1 MSIYDLNCLFKR
13 ENAIFQGINM
23 KKNSQNGEKINI
35 FERIRSFFSR
45 KKNVDKIAKEEILP
59 KNVSENVRP
68 ISNEIG
74 ESLPES
80 TSESLSVVES
90 SYEETQ
96 YCNSDLSDNTDYK
109 GNSEDYLKVD
119 SLNSNDTDSTNPVS
133 TEIDDI
139 SDKET
144 TKNKEN
150 AISRTDYSSDKKTAE
165 TITDGEGDNVVTTLT
180 PQQEYVA
187 CRNINVTVSETLVRS
202 FIAKLCV
209 IDSEL
214 QEYYSELKNYAL
226 SFSGTRYRT
235 SWQYDSIYKTKIL
248 LARFVIK
255 GKSLWIYVT
264 VTPEEVP
271 EGTNFVTTKDKKYEG
286 LHVGLKVQ
294 GTRTLKQAKTLL
306 RIACE
311 KEGLVYVARKEENF
325 IPEPSSDEE
334 LLEKGLIKK
343 VISSTNPQ

>member
-1 MSIYDLNCLFKR
+1 
-13 ENAIFQGINM
+13 M

-59 KNVSENVRP
+59 KNVLENVRP
-68 ISNEIG
+68 ISNEIE
-74 ESLPES
+74 ESLTES

-96 YCNSDLSDNTDYK
+96 YCNSDLSDNADNK
-109 GNSEDYLKVD
+109 SNSEDDLKVD
-119 SLNSNDTDSTNPVS
+119 SLNSNVTTDSKKPLSNEAIYVS
-133 TEIDDI
+133 TELDVIT
-139 SDKET
+139 DKET
-144 TKNKEN
+144 TKKKEN
-150 AISRTDYSSDKKTAE
+150 EISRTDYSSNDNVDE
-165 TITDGEGDNVVTTLT
+165 TTTDGEGDNVVTTLT

-202 FIAKLCV
+202 FIAKLCL

-235 SWQYDSIYKTKIL
+235 SWQYDSIYKTKVL

-255 GKSLWIYVT
+255 GKSLWIYVA
-264 VTPEEVP
+264 VTPEEVS

-294 GTRTLKQAKTLL
+294 GTRTLKQAKNLL
-306 RIACE
+306 RLACE

-325 IPEPSSDEE
+325 IPEPLSDDE

>member
-1 MSIYDLNCLFKR
+1 
-13 ENAIFQGINM
+13 M

-45 KKNVDKIAKEEILP
+45 KKNVDKIANEEILS
-59 KNVSENVRP
+59 KNISENVRP
-68 ISNEIG
+68 VSAEIE
-74 ESLPES
+74 ESLTES
-80 TSESLSVVES
+80 KADCLSVVET
-90 SYEETQ
+90 SYEETR
-96 YCNSDLSDNTDYK
+96 YGNSDLSDDTCYK
-109 GNSEDYLKVD
+109 CNSEDYLRVD
-119 SLNSNDTDSTNPVS
+119 PFNSKDIADSTNSDLNETIYVS
-133 TEIDDI
+133 VETGEI

-144 TKNKEN
+144 TKNEG
-150 AISRTDYSSDKKTAE
+150 IEITRTDYSSNDNFDE
-165 TITDGEGDNVVTTLT
+165 TTTDCERDNVVTTLT

-202 FIAKLCV
+202 FIAKLCL

-235 SWQYDSIYKTKIL
+235 SWQYDSIYKTKVL

-255 GKSLWIYVT
+255 GKSLWIYVA

-271 EGTNFVTTKDKKYEG
+271 EGTNFVATKDKKYEG

-294 GTRTLKQAKTLL
+294 GARTLKQAKNLL
-306 RIACE
+306 RLACE

-325 IPEPSSDEE
+325 IPEPLSDEE
-334 LLEKGLIKK
+334 LWEKGLIKK
-343 VISSTNPQ
+343 VISSTNLQ